1 MLDRLVYWLA
11 LGAITLIRTLPLAAC
26 FALGQ
31 AIGAFL
37 WAILPRYRKL
47 AMENLS
53 AAFVNE
59 KTPAEIRRLTFRHFT
74 TLGANG
80 VCAFKFAV
88 LPQRTIL
95 RVAPFVNS
103 EVVERNILSGR
114 GVVLAISHMGSWELY
129 AQAAF
134 QRPETRFGTVYQAL
148 RNRHLDELI
157 NRDRR
162 KGVETFDRKEG
173 FQAAIALLRRPG
185 STAVLVDQ
193 SAGNGGIWMP
203 FFNRLCS
210 NSPLAAALAIRTNS
224 AVVPAAIFTSGFA
237 RWRIVYEEEIPYDRK
252 NPEQLT
258 ADINAVL
265 ERQIRQSP
273 ADWFWVHNRWKTP
286 WPNLL
291 IARQKRGIYLP
302 PGSDPAKLYPF
313 RFVVRSPNW
322 LGDAVMSLRAV
333 RAFRLGRPDARLSIL
348 TPEKLAAFWKTIAE
362 VDEVISFAPEESIF
376 AVAKKIRGR
385 FEAAILLPN
394 SFRAAAE
401 AWLAGI
407 PRRVGFRGHLR
418 STLLTQIIDEPKKKK
433 TGPPRHQADR
443 YFHIAERCGA
453 VEPPADQRSAR
464 ANEGGPAS
472 AWRLP
477 RFRIRARQAL
487 ARRALS
493 KDHATGLGKIT
504 LLVGGR
510 WNRE

>member
-162 KGVETFDRKEG
+162 KGVETLIGKK
-173 FQAAIALLRRPG
+173 ASKL
-185 STAVLVDQ
+185 
-193 SAGNGGIWMP
+193 
-203 FFNRLCS
+203 
-210 NSPLAAALAIRTNS
+210 
-224 AVVPAAIFTSGFA
+224 
-237 RWRIVYEEEIPYDRK
+237 
-252 NPEQLT
+252 
-258 ADINAVL
+258 
-265 ERQIRQSP
+265 QSP
-273 ADWFWVHNRWKTP
+273 CC
-286 WPNLL
+286 
-291 IARQKRGIYLP
+291 G
-302 PGSDPAKLYPF
+302 
-313 RFVVRSPNW
+313 
-322 LGDAVMSLRAV
+322 
-333 RAFRLGRPDARLSIL
+333 GRD
-348 TPEKLAAFWKTIAE
+348 
-362 VDEVISFAPEESIF
+362 
-376 AVAKKIRGR
+376 
-385 FEAAILLPN
+385 
-394 SFRAAAE
+394 
-401 AWLAGI
+401 
-407 PRRVGFRGHLR
+407 
-418 STLLTQIIDEPKKKK
+418 
-433 TGPPRHQADR
+433 PPR
-443 YFHIAERCGA
+443 C
-453 VEPPADQRSAR
+453 
-464 ANEGGPAS
+464 
-472 AWRLP
+472 WW
-477 RFRIRARQAL
+477 IRARATGESGCPFSTASARTRRWPPPWPFVQLRGGAGSDLHLRLCAL
-487 ARRALS
+487 ADRLRRGNPLRSKEPGAADGGYQRRSRTADPPIARGLVLGSQPLEDAVAEPSHCQTKARDLSASWLRPRKALSFSLRRAL
-493 KDHATGLGKIT
+493 AQLA
-504 LLVGGR
+504 R
-510 WNRE
+510 

>member
-185 STAVLVDQ
+185 STAPRVFNQPGVA
-193 SAGNGGIWMP
+193 SALMQIG
-203 FFNRLCS
+203 S
-210 NSPLAAALAIRTNS
+210 NSERPHC
-224 AVVPAAIFTSGFA
+224 GF
-237 RWRIVYEEEIPYDRK
+237 
-252 NPEQLT
+252 
-258 ADINAVL
+258 
-265 ERQIRQSP
+265 
-273 ADWFWVHNRWKTP
+273 
-286 WPNLL
+286 
-291 IARQKRGIYLP
+291 
-302 PGSDPAKLYPF
+302 
-313 RFVVRSPNW
+313 
-322 LGDAVMSLRAV
+322 
-333 RAFRLGRPDARLSIL
+333 RP
-348 TPEKLAAFWKTIAE
+348 
-362 VDEVISFAPEESIF
+362 APE
-376 AVAKKIRGR
+376 
-385 FEAAILLPN
+385 
-394 SFRAAAE
+394 
-401 AWLAGI
+401 
-407 PRRVGFRGHLR
+407 
-418 STLLTQIIDEPKKKK
+418 
-433 TGPPRHQADR
+433 
-443 YFHIAERCGA
+443 
-453 VEPPADQRSAR
+453 
-464 ANEGGPAS
+464 
-472 AWRLP
+472 
-477 RFRIRARQAL
+477 
-487 ARRALS
+487 
-493 KDHATGLGKIT
+493 
-504 LLVGGR
+504 
-510 WNRE
+510 